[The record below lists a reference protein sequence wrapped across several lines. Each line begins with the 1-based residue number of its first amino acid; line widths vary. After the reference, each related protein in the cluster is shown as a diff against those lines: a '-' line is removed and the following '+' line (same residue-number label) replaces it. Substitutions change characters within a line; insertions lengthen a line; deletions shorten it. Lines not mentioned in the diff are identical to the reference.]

1 LLQYPHDKHMKE
13 LKEYLAR
20 EILPVE
26 KAIRNELTG
35 LDPLVKPLAE
45 HVMLAGGKRLRPILC
60 ILCARSFGFSG
71 DDVYPLAAAIEF
83 LHSATLLHDDILDNA
98 TLRRGRLAAHLEFG
112 VPQTILAGDVL
123 LALANKMVAAYGKP
137 ELMRSVSEAIIQTA
151 SGEIL
156 ELARI
161 GNPSISREDYFRIV
175 TGKTAWLISAATE
188 CGAILAGCRAEA
200 VDAARRFGL
209 DLGIAFQLVDDALDF
224 SAPEEV
230 SGKPRGGDLREG
242 KFTLPLLL
250 YLESLD
256 HASRAEFTAGIT
268 GRSLDESAV
277 LDILSRI
284 ERNGCIERTK
294 ECARDYLG
302 RAREALMRFPDG
314 KERALLEM
322 VLEYVRNREK

>member
-1 LLQYPHDKHMKE
+1 MKE
-13 LKEYLAR
+13 LKEYLAL

-26 KAIRNELTG
+26 QAIREQLTG

-60 ILCARSFGFSG
+60 ILCARSFGYHG
-71 DDVYPLAAAIEF
+71 DGVYPLAAAIEF

-98 TLRRGRLAAHLEFG
+98 TLRRGRTAAHLEFG

-123 LALANKMVAAYGKP
+123 LALANKMVAAYGNP

-151 SGEIL
+151 SGEVL

-161 GNPSISREDYFRIV
+161 GNPLIGREDYFRIV

-200 VDAARRFGL
+200 VDAACRFGL
-209 DLGIAFQLVDDALDF
+209 NLGIAFQLVDDALDF

-250 YLESLD
+250 YLDSLD
-256 HASRAEFTAGIT
+256 HASRAEFAARIT
-268 GRSLDESAV
+268 GRSLDEQAV
-277 LDILSRI
+277 RSILSLI
-284 ERNGCIERTK
+284 ERHGCVERTK
-294 ECARDYLG
+294 EF
-302 RAREALMRFPDG
+302 AREYLDTARKALTSFPEG
-314 KERALLEM
+314 EERTLLEM
-322 VLEYVRNREK
+322 VLKYVRNREK